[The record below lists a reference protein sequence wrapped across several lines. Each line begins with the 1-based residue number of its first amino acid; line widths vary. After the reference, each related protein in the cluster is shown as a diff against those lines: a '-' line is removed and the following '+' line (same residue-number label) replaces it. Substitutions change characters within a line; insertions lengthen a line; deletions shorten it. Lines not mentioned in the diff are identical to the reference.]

1 MPHWGIFICN
11 NIKIYGA
18 NLRKNRHNATENE
31 KDAIFLVFFCLFV
44 AGFGRILFIILLT
57 H

>member
-1 MPHWGIFICN
+1 MNWLFS
-11 NIKIYGA
+11 A

-44 AGFGRILFIILLT
+44 AGFGRIQFIILLT